1 MKVSN
6 KNYVNIIEKSGGQKP
21 TNAATNHTIDNDKQ
35 AVELICTS
43 YRNHPSMLKI
53 TFNITTK
60 GIINDNTIFSPMSS
74 NEVGKRLQ
82 QLNPS
87 NDKIPPTL
95 IKIAAEPFSTPLSI
109 AINNTFKH
117 NIFPSYAKVARVK
130 PLDKKEGKQ
139 TLFFIFPTSL
149 YFEYFIKN
157 L

>member
-1 MKVSN
+1 
-6 KNYVNIIEKSGGQKP
+6 
-21 TNAATNHTIDNDKQ
+21 
-35 AVELICTS
+35 
-43 YRNHPSMLKI
+43 MLKI

-139 TLFFIFPTSL
+139 TFFFIFPTSL

>member
-1 MKVSN
+1 MKVSK

-21 TNAATNHTIDNDKQ
+21 TNTATNHTIDNDKQ

-60 GIINDNTIFSPMSS
+60 GIINDDTIFSPMSS

-109 AINNTFKH
+109 AISNTFKH

-139 TLFFIFPTSL
+139 TFFFIFPTSL